1 MAKTERYHLGFNWST
16 SRETAFTR
24 AVAEAAKRRGL
35 RWLYVLKSA
44 APEIRQRVS
53 DGRLQ
58 VGLFLNTQADGTSME
73 SSHMLLCR
81 SLKASGCMV
90 VEDPDDAPVYANR
103 ALQLDYL
110 EKAGLPVPRRLVI
123 RQWKP
128 GRPILTAREQAK
140 IGGSWFAQ
148 PAVGLGRR
156 ISLAGTSR
164 LTSRMLSRSGFV
176 PRQGVLIYSN
186 HTPKD
191 NKGISFRIWHLFG
204 HVVCCFAKN
213 QGSFEVLRVGS
224 AASDFV
230 PGLTAWAHRMAQI
243 TGLDWFVSEV
253 TSARRTGSVGLT
265 IWEPANAL
273 SLLGPGVKPL
283 AELPAEVARILAERL
298 VEVAWRHARG
308 LPLTDGVTV
317 RV

>member
-1 MAKTERYHLGFNWST
+1 MAKTERYHLGLNWST
-16 SRETAFTR
+16 SRETAITR

-35 RWLYVLKSA
+35 RWLCVLKSTA
-44 APEIRQRVS
+44 SEIRQRVS

-73 SSHMLLCR
+73 SPHMLLCR

-128 GRPILTAREQAK
+128 DRPVLTAEEQAK
-140 IGGSWFAQ
+140 IGRSWFAQ

-156 ISLAGTSR
+156 ISLAGARR
-164 LTSRMLSRSGFV
+164 LTSRMLSKSGFA

-186 HTPKD
+186 HEPKD
-191 NKGISFRIWHLFG
+191 NRGMSFRIWHLFG

-213 QGSFEVLRVGS
+213 QGSFELLRVS
-224 AASDFV
+224 SPDSDFV
-230 PGLTAWAHRMAQI
+230 TRLTAWAHRMAQI
-243 TGLDWFVSEV
+243 TGLDWFASEV
-253 TSARRTGSVGLT
+253 TSARRTGRVGLT
-265 IWEPANAL
+265 IWEPPNAL
-273 SLLGPGVKPL
+273 ALLGPGVQPL
-283 AELPAEVARILAERL
+283 VDLPAEVGPIVAERL

-308 LPLTDGVTV
+308 LALTDGVTV
-317 RV
+317 QI

>member
-1 MAKTERYHLGFNWST
+1 MNKTERYHLGFNWST

-24 AVAEAAKRRGL
+24 AVAEAAKQRGL
-35 RWLYVLKSA
+35 RWLCVLKSA
-44 APEIRQRVS
+44 TPEIRQRVS

-73 SSHMLLCR
+73 NSHMLLCR

-90 VEDPDDAPVYANR
+90 VEDPDDAPFYANR

-110 EKAGLPVPRRLVI
+110 EKAGLSVPRRLVI

-128 GRPILTAREQAK
+128 GRPLLTASEQTK

-156 ISLAGTSR
+156 ISLAGTGM
-164 LTSRMLSRSGFV
+164 LTSSMLSRSGFV

-186 HTPKD
+186 HKPKD
-191 NKGISFRIWHLFG
+191 DKGMSFRIWYLFG
-204 HVVCCFAKN
+204 HVVCCCANN
-213 QGSFEVLRVGS
+213 QGSFELLRVDPT
-224 AASDFV
+224 ASEFV

-243 TGLDWFVSEV
+243 TGLDWFASEV
-253 TSARRTGSVGLT
+253 VSANRTGCAGLK

-273 SLLGPGVKPL
+273 SLLGPGIKPL
-283 AELPAEVARILAERL
+283 AELPVEVARILAERL
-298 VEVAWRHARG
+298 VEVAWRRARG
-308 LPLTDGVTV
+308 LTLTDGVTM
-317 RV
+317 RL